1 MTKRERAGRMRERK
15 SGLRC
20 DRLIDTGNAA
30 VSLAL
35 EYLLEEY
42 PVSTDAMRHVRK
54 VLRLSRAGRRRES
67 AGFASSLIDA
77 GGGAG
82 NPMAVIR
89 ASSVGSMMLNASAA
103 TATPGKVPV
112 SSAQILNSL
121 SEHSRVVRRTRNS
134 SVRCQ
139 STLPSVSCPVRLS
152 CLVFVNRLRPSIS
165 VMTHRASLWQP
176 KPKYIAKSS
185 QLAGPSRHLWLNVS
199 WLTKTCSFGLSA
211 TGRNQ
216 PHRETLRSHC
226 PAWSSLMRTGP
237 TRPSSH

>member
-89 ASSVGSMMLNASAA
+89 ASSVGSIMLNASVA

-139 STLPSVSCPVRLS
+139 GQGRSGEPWEGLGKVLSFSTQERKSNSSDLHNSALIRPLEEL
-152 CLVFVNRLRPSIS
+152 LV
-165 VMTHRASLWQP
+165 
-176 KPKYIAKSS
+176 
-185 QLAGPSRHLWLNVS
+185 
-199 WLTKTCSFGLSA
+199 
-211 TGRNQ
+211 
-216 PHRETLRSHC
+216 
-226 PAWSSLMRTGP
+226 
-237 TRPSSH
+237 